1 MGQDAHYITAQIIAF
16 RGGQRR
22 NAMLRLMDPVAHG
35 LEAQEIEAVAGY
47 FARQRPGAAQ

>member
-1 MGQDAHYITAQIIAF
+1 MPVTIIAF

-35 LEAQEIEAVAGY
+35 LEVQEIEAVAGY
-47 FARQRPGAAQ
+47 FARQRPGAMQ